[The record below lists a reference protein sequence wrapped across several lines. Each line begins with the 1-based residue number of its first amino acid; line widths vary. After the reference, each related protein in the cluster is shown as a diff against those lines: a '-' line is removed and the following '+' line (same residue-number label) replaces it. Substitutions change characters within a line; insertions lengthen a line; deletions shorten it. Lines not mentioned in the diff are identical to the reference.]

1 MVVMVMLSRLQ
12 RGRQSR
18 GDLLRREVDWMQ
30 GGDDCRWVRLGKS
43 HKGEGFL
50 AYREELEREE
60 DQRRDKRERQRG
72 ELKSKD
78 FFKHSFFSQQVH
90 NHAYV

>member
-1 MVVMVMLSRLQ
+1 
-12 RGRQSR
+12 
-18 GDLLRREVDWMQ
+18 
-30 GGDDCRWVRLGKS
+30 LGKS

-60 DQRRDKRERQRG
+60 DHRRDKRERQRG

-78 FFKHSFFSQQVH
+78 FFKHSFFPNKYTIMPTYRLQ
-90 NHAYV
+90 